1 MINSPRFITLESLK
15 RRLGPADETQ
25 IRLLLRVSPAQRI
38 LTMLEM
44 QAIILDSWHARLRQ
58 AHPELNDLELC
69 QLMFEQLKQ
78 NG

>member
-1 MINSPRFITLESLK
+1 MIIPTQPLTLETLE

-25 IRLLLRVSPAQRI
+25 IRLLLRVPPEQRI

-44 QAIILDSWHARLRQ
+44 QTIILDSWHARLRQ
-58 AHPELNDLELC
+58 AYPELNDLELC
-69 QLMFEQLKQ
+69 QLMFERLKQ